1 MVVLQR
7 CRAAQVDEKRYPGMR
22 HEILNEPDHAVVESD
37 IISWIEGCLSRS
49 KSRVG
54 GTPEEGE

>member
-7 CRAAQVDEKRYPGMR
+7 CRAAQVDEKRYPEMR
-22 HEILNEPDHAVVESD
+22 HEILDEPAHAVVESD
-37 IISWIEGCLSRS
+37 IISWIEGCPSRS